1 MDYSEIEKEFANYP
15 VIRRNGDVVK
25 FEANKISNAI
35 SKAYIS
41 TYGSSILSRDSVR
54 DQIHQLTMLV
64 LFELKAKLKT
74 MQLTNTSEL
83 RVVKKDIAKIQTAM
97 TAAKAN

>member
-1 MDYSEIEKEFANYP
+1 MNYTDLKEKSLNELNELLREKK
-15 VIRRNGDVVK
+15 V
-25 FEANKISNAI
+25 
-35 SKAYIS
+35 
-41 TYGSSILSRDSVR
+41 L
-54 DQIHQLTMLV
+54 

-83 RVVKKDIAKIQTAM
+83 KAAKKDIARIQTAI